1 MYNFALHKQNISMK
15 NNSRILIIFL
25 IISLFGSI
33 LTFKYLI
40 DAIYLEGNFV
50 FNFGILGYLGAFFLL
65 ATFILFVVFYVKFL
79 KMQPYGNFVFFVTLP
94 ITLLFMGF
102 SYILVFA
109 NQNNSQSL
117 QVIRTSLN
125 INQTNDN
132 LYWSLLGG
140 AIIYL
145 MTMFLLF
152 IVIAKPVKHVQKA
165 TNRLSYGIVK
175 DKINIGGNKQFK
187 DIEFALNKI
196 NQNYKEDA
204 QIIKQTNLE
213 VEKFI
218 PKEFLKFFGV
228 SHILDLDLGNKVQ
241 KEVTTMFCDIR
252 DSMAISSSLSLEE
265 NFNFINAYLNLI
277 SPLIRRY
284 NGFVDKYLGDG
295 IMAVFQK
302 PEHAIECSKAI
313 FSAIADKNFKTKN
326 LPRMK
331 VNISVHTGEVVFGVV
346 GEENR
351 KSLTIL
357 SDGVSLAGK
366 LQEIN
371 EYFGTFVIFSKR
383 TLNALPYGFGLLYR
397 YIGTLKHEDV
407 KSENFSVFEFLDV
420 YSRVKKEKLLSTK
433 KEFEQAVRFYDEG
446 DFVSAKQIFATILK
460 TIKEDR
466 VAYVYYNLC
475 DEKIKIEKIDNY

>member
-1 MYNFALHKQNISMK
+1 MK
-15 NNSRILIIFL
+15 SANRILVVFL
-25 IISLFGSI
+25 IISLFGAI
-33 LTFKYLI
+33 LTFKYFI
-40 DAIYLEGNFV
+40 DGIYLNGAFA
-50 FNFGILGYLGAFFLL
+50 FNFNLLAYLGAFFLL
-65 ATFILFVVFYVKFL
+65 STLVLSTVFYVKFL

-94 ITLLFMGF
+94 ITLIFMSF
-102 SYILVFA
+102 SYFLIFA
-109 NQNNSQSL
+109 NQNNAQDL
-117 QVIRTSLN
+117 QFLKVAFRID
-125 INQTNDN
+125 QTNDN
-132 LYWSLLGG
+132 LYWWLLSG
-140 AIIYL
+140 AILY
-145 MTMFLLF
+145 LLF
-152 IVIAKPVKHVQKA
+152 LFFAFNILSRPLKKVQKA

-175 DKINIGGNKQFK
+175 DKILIGGNRQFK

-204 QIIKQTNLE
+204 STIKQTNSE

-218 PKEFLKFFGV
+218 PKQFLKFFGV
-228 SHILDLDLGNKVQ
+228 SNILDLDLGNKVQ

-252 DSMAISSSLSLEE
+252 DSMSISSSLSLEE

-302 PEHAIECSKAI
+302 PEHALECSKSI
-313 FSAIADKNFKTKN
+313 FSAIAGKNFKTKN

-331 VNISVHTGEVVFGVV
+331 VGISIHTGEVVFGVV
-346 GEENR
+346 GEESR

-383 TLNALPYGFGLLYR
+383 TLNALPYGFSLNYR
-397 YIGTLKHEDV
+397 YIGTLKHDDV
-407 KSENFSVFEFLDV
+407 KGENFSVFEDIDI
-420 YSRVKKEKLLSTK
+420 YSRIKREKLVYTK
-433 KEFEQAVRFYDEG
+433 KDFEQAVRFYDGG
-446 DFVSAKQIFATILK
+446 DFASAKSIFASILK
-460 TIKEDR
+460 NIKEDK
-466 VAYVYYNLC
+466 VAYIYFNLC
-475 DEKIKIEKIDNY
+475 DEKLKIEKIDNY